1 MKRRNATRNALFMS
15 IISLMLCVSMLVGT
29 TFAWFTDEVKSG
41 VNTIAAGNL
50 DVELYHG
57 KDKNPVDKVT
67 SNTLLF
73 TDVGGNVID
82 LWEPG
87 VVAFTNLKVANE
99 GTLALKYQLSINS
112 TEMNTVKDTELTLAD
127 ALKVA
132 VVEGGVSGTR
142 EQVIGAVAD
151 NAWTKLESFTLS
163 GVLEADKKSETYGI
177 VIYWEPGDNEVDN
190 QFNMN
195 NGKTTSDGKPLS
207 ITLGVN
213 LFATQEMYEDDS
225 FGPDYDKSVW
235 DNAMQVLSAQDL
247 QAAIDAGETAIMLMA
262 DIALTETLEIPA
274 GTAVK
279 LNLSGYELS
288 GNKTKDSGAAIVNN
302 GTLSIYGGEMSNN
315 AVNGAAV
322 IENNGSLTLDGVTVK
337 GAPMD
342 STGYPEYAVVTYGKL
357 TVEEGTAIVAD
368 RGAIRTYAGAE
379 VVINGGS
386 FTVSNAADGRN
397 MTFHTIYAYG
407 NGAKLTINDGYFEQN
422 HTSTGGASVICPA
435 GASIDIYGGDFR
447 DAMDDTNWTSTGNF
461 QNYMGSTAPVNV
473 YGGTFDDATVNKNLA
488 SGYKAVESNGK
499 YIVVSE
505 NVDGVVTTAAGL
517 ADAIAQGGVVS
528 VMADID
534 MNNAWTSVV
543 PANGLVIEGND
554 HVISNLNLPLMAGKG
569 GPTVTVKGLT
579 IADSNV
585 GIAADEKG
593 LGTGAFIAFADYS
606 GTLVFEDCHLVNSTV
621 TGNERAA
628 AFVGYSYAGVTIKDC
643 SVDKCTIEAV
653 GSSAALIGH
662 ANGVTTI
669 ENTSVTNTKVTATE
683 DRTGSTAVAGSLIG
697 TVANTTAL
705 NKVTSS
711 NNTVSNTGATPYSAE
726 FGRIVSPG
734 KLIVDGAELK
744 TASSQDALNSAV
756 SSGSKVEVT
765 LAAGNYSM
773 PGISGD
779 VTISGTEDTV
789 ITVAGTPGGSDVTF
803 DGVTVQGS
811 GYSTGVNTATA
822 TYNDVTIKGDMCLYG
837 EKVVFNN
844 CTFEL
849 NNQYIWTYGAKDVE
863 FNNCTFNTTG
873 KAILI
878 YNEGSRANS
887 KVTVNGCTFNAS
899 AGAKAGAIANQN
911 CAAIEIDSTYGDSFT
926 LVTTGQNNV
935 GSDFSGLWRIKSINA
950 AVTVNGAEYTTI
962 AIDGKTMT
970 IDANKNVTIQ

>member
-1 MKRRNATRNALFMS
+1 MKRRNVTRNALFTS
-15 IISLMLCVSMLVGT
+15 IISLLLCVSMLVGT
-29 TFAWFTDEVKSG
+29 TFAWFTDEVTSAGNIIKSG
-41 VNTIAAGNL
+41 TL
-50 DVELYHG
+50 DVELYWADG
-57 KDKNPVDKVT
+57 TKAVP
-67 SNTLLF
+67 
-73 TDVGGNVID
+73 TDAAGWTDASKGAIFNYT

-87 VVAFTNLKVANE
+87 YTEVRHIKIANE
-99 GTLALKYQLSINS
+99 GTLALKYQLMIRANGEVSELADVIDVYFTDPAEQIADRTALVSATPVGTLSEVLATMPKS
-112 TEMNTVKDTELTLAD
+112 TSGTLLAGKEATVTLALKMQESAGNEYQDLAIGTNFSVVLVATQLEAENDSFDNTYDED
-127 ALKVA
+127 AWGEGFA
-132 VVEGGVSGTR
+132 VVTE
-142 EQVIGAVAD
+142 
-151 NAWTKLESFTLS
+151 
-163 GVLEADKKSETYGI
+163 
-177 VIYWEPGDNEVDN
+177 
-190 QFNMN
+190 
-195 NGKTTSDGKPLS
+195 
-207 ITLGVN
+207 
-213 LFATQEMYEDDS
+213 
-225 FGPDYDKSVW
+225 
-235 DNAMQVLSAQDL
+235 QDL
-247 QAAIDAGETAIMLMA
+247 NAAIANGETAIDLMA
-262 DIALTETLEIPA
+262 DITLTETLEIPA

-322 IENNGSLTLDGVTVK
+322 IENNGILTLDGVTVK

-554 HVISNLNLPLMAGKG
+554 HVISNLNLPLMAGKA

-585 GIAADEKG
+585 GIAANEKG

-628 AFVGYSYAGVTIKDC
+628 AFVGYSYADVTIKDC
-643 SVDKCTIEAV
+643 SVDKCTITAV
-653 GSSAALIGH
+653 GSTAALIGH

-669 ENTSVTNTKVTATE
+669 EKTSVTNTKVTATE

-705 NKVTSS
+705 NNVTTS

-734 KLIVDGAELK
+734 KLIVDGAEYLSKAADLVEALK
-744 TASSQDALNSAV
+744 NGKDVVLADDVKMESATTAPYGNKYGVALNGGTLDGNGNELYMECYGDDYGIMTTGGTIKNLTIKEGCRAV
-756 SSGSKVEVT
+756 MIMYPTQDIILDNV
-765 LAAGNYSM
+765 N
-773 PGISGD
+773 I
-779 VTISGTEDTV
+779 
-789 ITVAGTPGGSDVTF
+789 GG
-803 DGVTVQGS
+803 DGVL
-811 GYSTGVNTATA
+811 YPINTGETGPNGPEGIDLIVTNS
-822 TYNDVTIKGDMCLYG
+822 TIKGWTSYG
-837 EKVVFNN
+837 DAIESASFTNVKFEQGTYYNN
-844 CTFEL
+844 
-849 NNQYIWTYGAKDVE
+849 IYGRVLKPYV
-863 FNNCTFNTTG
+863 NTTLTNCSFIEHMNLDLSALVQG
-873 KAILI
+873 Q
-878 YNEGSRANS
+878 
-887 KVTVNGCTFNAS
+887 KVTFVNCTVNGQSVTADVFTIPSTDEQYDTELFTVDLPSWAS
-899 AGAKAGAIANQN
+899 NI
-911 CAAIEIDSTYGDSFT
+911 
-926 LVTTGQNNV
+926 
-935 GSDFSGLWRIKSINA
+935 SDCIVFG
-950 AVTVNGAEYTTI
+950 
-962 AIDGKTMT
+962 
-970 IDANKNVTIQ
+970 